1 MSLSLQESFEA
12 LNDCIVNE
20 EDKMFKD
27 KYKSLAEL
35 IEINNRGEM
44 DAIAGYE
51 NLIARM
57 KQVGADPEDIEDIK
71 HIIAEEKEH
80 NLMLNKMLMKYDGIE
95 PKEDVEESTLFL
107 SEVGTIGKV
116 LIGFKING
124 ADAGSTAKRIS
135 ILKAHKNDRL
145 LNYINKC
152 KSIDEL
158 DYIRKDCHIFIYAYN
173 NIGERIDKINK
184 EGNSKETRSYYK
196 GIYNDYIKHG
206 ITSKDCK
213 LIVKWCRDVVLPAIF
228 DRRKEL
234 VKNKK

>member
-1 MSLSLQESFEA
+1 MSLSLQESYEV
-12 LNDCIVNE
+12 LSQSINE

-80 NLMLNKMLMKYDGIE
+80 NLMLNKMLTKYDGIE
-95 PKEDVEESTLFL
+95 PKEDVEEATVFL
-107 SEVGTIGKV
+107 SEGLINRV
-116 LIGFKING
+116 LMGFKING
-124 ADAGSTAKRIS
+124 LNTGSVSKRTA
-135 ILKAHKNDRL
+135 ILKAHKNDEY

-152 KSIDEL
+152 KNIDDL
-158 DYIRKDCHIFIYAYN
+158 DYLRRDCNMAINMYT

-184 EGNSKETRSYYK
+184 EGNSNETRKYYK
-196 GIYNDYIKHG
+196 GIYNDYIKRG
-206 ITSKDCK
+206 VTSKDCV
-213 LIVKWCRDVVLPAIF
+213 LFVKWCKEVVLPTISA
-228 DRRKEL
+228 RRKEL
-234 VKNKK
+234 IKNER

>member
-1 MSLSLQESFEA
+1 MSLSLQESFET

-27 KYKSLAEL
+27 KYKSLTEL

-80 NLMLNKMLMKYDGIE
+80 NLMLNKMLTKYDGIE
-95 PKEDVEESTLFL
+95 PKEDVEEATVFL
-107 SEVGTIGKV
+107 SEGLINRV
-116 LIGFKING
+116 LMGFKING
-124 ADAGSTAKRIS
+124 LNTGSVSKRTA
-135 ILKAHKNDRL
+135 ILKAHKNDEY

-152 KSIDEL
+152 KNIDDL
-158 DYIRKDCHIFIYAYN
+158 DYLRRDCNMAINMYT

-184 EGNSKETRSYYK
+184 EGNSSETRKYYK
-196 GIYNDYIKHG
+196 GIYNDYIKRG
-206 ITSKDCK
+206 VTSKDCT
-213 LIVKWCRDVVLPAIF
+213 LFVKWCKEVVLPAIAA
-228 DRRKEL
+228 RRKEL